1 MSKKK
6 GFGKFLTGAAIG
18 AGLGLLFAPKSG
30 KETRAELKVKFDELL
45 DDVKNIDAKE
55 VRVNIENKIAD
66 LKNEL
71 ADLDR
76 EKALAIAKEK
86 GNAIKVKAEELVDLA
101 KAKGTP
107 VVQKKAEEARLVAIK
122 AVKEILVKLEKK

>member
-55 VRVNIENKIAD
+55 VRVNIENKIAG

-101 KAKGTP
+101 KEKGTP

>member
-6 GFGKFLTGAAIG
+6 GFGKFLAGAAIG

-101 KAKGTP
+101 KEKGTP

>member
-101 KAKGTP
+101 KEKGTP